1 MRSPLLCVPSIHS
14 KFIATQ
20 LRPPQLSQL
29 AQSPFENLV
38 MADAAEKEASHADM
52 DHRLGGVDALLVMAR
67 NAHSIRSQFPRL
79 RHEAEIVL
87 V

>member
-1 MRSPLLCVPSIHS
+1 
-14 KFIATQ
+14 
-20 LRPPQLSQL
+20 
-29 AQSPFENLV
+29 